1 MGTPAVLKVTQDGAS
16 SFNITAYTVAGGS
29 VVWPGGTVP
38 TITAAVNSVDIISFL
53 ADATD
58 IYATANQD
66 FK

>member
-1 MGTPAVLKVTQDGAS
+1 MGTPAVLKVTQDAAS

-29 VVWPGGTVP
+29 VVWPGGIIP
-38 TITAAVNSVDIISFL
+38 TITAAINSVDIISFL

-58 IYATANQD
+58 IYASANQD